1 MRHLLI
7 GILALLPLWANAA
20 ELTDRTEL
28 EFRGQL
34 LLVYQGECTKG
45 TFTVQKVSRSYQF
58 IGPEGKGLA
67 ASPEKAIQ
75 QACGETRV
83 YGL

>member
-7 GILALLPLWANAA
+7 GILTLLPFWANAA

-34 LLVYQGECTKG
+34 LLVYQGECTEG
-45 TFTVQKVSRSYQF
+45 TFTIQKVSRSYQF
-58 IGPEGKGLA
+58 IGPMGEGLA
-67 ASPEKAIQ
+67 RTPKKAVQ
-75 QACGETRV
+75 QACGEARV
-83 YGL
+83 KGL